1 MVLEICRGFKLM
13 EPRPLYLQ
21 VRAQF
26 DLFGTSL
33 HQSIFEKIKYRVS
46 TPIIPAQ
53 CAPYQLVFKYL
64 TLRNP

>member
-33 HQSIFEKIKYRVS
+33 HQSIFEKINTGLVHQS
-46 TPIIPAQ
+46 SQLNVHPI
-53 CAPYQLVFKYL
+53 
-64 TLRNP
+64 N